1 MTSIR
6 SNAAA
11 DLSGAEPC
19 RSSLCPDMLH
29 AILAGASFT
38 LNHDVVLSCTMCTD
52 RRDFLRLSAG
62 VAGATLLGRS
72 LAYADTE
79 SLEPTPQVTQ
89 PEAIRRLR
97 RMTDKVVPITLDER
111 KARIEKAQKL
121 MRDQRIDAMYLEP
134 ASSMF
139 YYTGMRWGTSE
150 RMFALVIPARGEL
163 AWICPKFEEERAR
176 ELIQMGNDVRT
187 WEEDESPYQRVA
199 EVFRDRGIRTGTI
212 GIEERVRFFLYDG
225 IRLAA
230 PALKFVSATPITAG
244 GRMYKSPAEIS
255 LLQIAND
262 ITLVAYKAT
271 RDSMTEGM
279 TQGEFAGNCAA
290 AFRALGTSGGI
301 FVSFGKYT
309 AFPHGS
315 STPQRLQQGD
325 VVLMDGGCSVEGY
338 QSDITRTFVFG
349 KPTDRQ
355 RQIWN
360 LERKAQDAA
369 FAAAKVG
376 APCESVDAAAR
387 KVITDAGFGPDY
399 KVPGLPHRTGHGIG
413 LDGHEWTNFVRG
425 NKTPIQP
432 GMCFSDEPT
441 IVMYGEFGVRLED
454 CLHIGSDGPHFFTE
468 QSPAIDQPFPKASS

>member
-1 MTSIR
+1 
-6 SNAAA
+6 
-11 DLSGAEPC
+11 
-19 RSSLCPDMLH
+19 
-29 AILAGASFT
+29 
-38 LNHDVVLSCTMCTD
+38 MCTD

-62 VAGATLLGRS
+62 MAGATLLGS
-72 LAYADTE
+72 SMVHAQQG
-79 SLEPTPQVTQ
+79 SQ

-97 RMTDKVVPITLDER
+97 RMTDNVVPITPEER
-111 KARIEKAQKL
+111 KARIAKAQKL
-121 MRDQRIDAMYLEP
+121 MAEQKIDAIYLEP
-134 ASSMF
+134 GSSML

-163 AWICPKFEEERAR
+163 AWVCPKFEEERAR
-176 ELIQMGNDVRT
+176 ELIQMGSTDIRT
-187 WEEDESPYQRVA
+187 WEEDESPYKRVA
-199 EVFRDRGIRTGTI
+199 EIFKDRGVRTGTI

-230 PALKFVSATPITAG
+230 PHLKFVSATPITAG
-244 GRMYKSPAEIS
+244 CRMFKSPAE
-255 LLQIAND
+255 LALMQIAND
-262 ITLVAYKAT
+262 ITIVAYKAT
-271 RDSMTEGM
+271 RDSMREGM

-301 FVSFGKYT
+301 FVSFGKFT

-315 STPQRLQQGD
+315 SKPQLLQEGD
-325 VVLMDGGCSVEGY
+325 VVLMDGGCSIEGY

-349 KPTDRQ
+349 KANDRQ
-355 RQIWN
+355 HQIWD
-360 LERKAQDAA
+360 LEKKSQDAG

-376 APCESVDAAAR
+376 APCEVVDAAAR

-441 IVMYGEFGVRLED
+441 IVIYGEFGIRLED
-454 CLHIGSDGPHFFTE
+454 CLYITPDGPKFFTK
-468 QSPAIDQPFPKASS
+468 QSESIDEPF